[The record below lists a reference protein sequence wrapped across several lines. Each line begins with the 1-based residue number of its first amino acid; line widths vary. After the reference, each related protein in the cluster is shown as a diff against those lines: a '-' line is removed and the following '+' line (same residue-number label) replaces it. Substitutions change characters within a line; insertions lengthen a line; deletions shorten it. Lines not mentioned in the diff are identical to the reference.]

1 MKTKIIFSLIMLF
14 LVLGCRSIYPA
25 ESEEAWFEQEIE
37 VPQLIGKGE
46 VLTPSDYALVYIRI
60 GVITATKESAIK
72 ATNRSMQ
79 QIIQA
84 LAEAGI
90 QESNIKYE
98 GGIEPTPRN
107 GYGAPDPGGFSSSPL
122 ISIRIDDMENL
133 RKYLNAV
140 VPFYASMWIEFELT
154 EENKEKAGKEAL
166 KLAREDIKT
175 KGASFFKLLFAKKH
189 VNQELSRINK
199 YPEKYYAASVEQT
212 LEEAQQMDLTP
223 KPVKTIAQIVIVEKM
238 NPKEFEDYLENLN
251 VKE

>member
-1 MKTKIIFSLIMLF
+1 MLF